1 MGKRGMDLLRGTLDL
16 LVLRTLRSGRSHG
29 YGIAKAIRAATDEV
43 LDVEEGSMY
52 PALYRMEK
60 RGWIVADWG
69 ITDTNRR
76 AKFYE
81 LTPAGRTQLDAERT
95 GWSDFSTAVG
105 KVLESN

>member
-1 MGKRGMDLLRGTLDL
+1 MDLLRGTLDL
-16 LVLRTLRSGRSHG
+16 LVLRMLRTGPSHG
-29 YGIAKAIRAATDEV
+29 YAIAKAIHAATDEV
-43 LDVEEGSMY
+43 LNVEEGSMY

-69 ITDTNRR
+69 VTDTKRR

-81 LTPAGRTQLDAERT
+81 LTPAGREQLDAESSS
-95 GWSDFSTAVG
+95 WSEFSSAVG

>member
-1 MGKRGMDLLRGTLDL
+1 MDLLRGTLDL
-16 LVLRTLRSGRSHG
+16 LVLRTLRGGPSHG
-29 YGIAKAIRAATDEV
+29 YGIAKAIHAATDEV

-52 PALYRMEK
+52 PSLYRMEK

-69 ITDTNRR
+69 VTDTKRR

-81 LTPAGRTQLDAERT
+81 LTPEGRTQLDAEST
-95 GWSDFSTAVG
+95 SWNEFSNAVG

>member
-16 LVLRTLRSGRSHG
+16 LVLRTLSSGPSHG
-29 YGIAKAIRAATDEV
+29 YAITKAILAATDEV
-43 LDVEEGSMY
+43 LNVEEGSMY

-60 RGWIVADWG
+60 RGWIVANWG
-69 ITDTNRR
+69 VTDTKRR

-81 LTPAGRTQLDAERT
+81 LTAAGRTQLDT
-95 GWSDFSTAVG
+95 QSTSWSDFSTAVG